1 MQRNCRFHGE
11 VITIKNGKYGSM
23 YVPKEE
29 SAPKDGK
36 KPSGDNALD
45 RLQKDIERIK
55 DENIKRNRDNLD
67 ALYNI
72 DMRNMSASM
81 KRLFASWSDGI
92 KKANASVET
101 IANSQ
106 EAVVKLVAQ
115 YDENISEIKATAD
128 ANSASITSLT
138 QWKSEVDSSI
148 QSTAQIQQTV
158 KQNEARI
165 SLLVNSSGNGL
176 SESAAGIIATA
187 IAGEES
193 LVQII
198 ADNVELTGYV
208 KFTDLNND
216 SGSTVISGNLI
227 SLVMDGSKDDGSTTM
242 TGTSELVFKYQNG
255 EGKDPMGWIST
266 EVDGG
271 ESNTSAR
278 YALLIETYPFV
289 PSYANTRYKPA
300 LKLRATGRMSLESGE
315 QIYLDGDTFNAN
327 AAKSMTFNA
336 DLSIYAGV
344 LGGYI
349 TLDASSNTRIR
360 ANNTYEGSYAMNTP
374 AYNDYVFA
382 SDGIY
387 YNGKLLISTQRS

>member
-1 MQRNCRFHGE
+1 
-11 VITIKNGKYGSM
+11 M

-29 SAPKDGK
+29 SAPKEGK
-36 KPSGDNALD
+36 KPSGDNALG
-45 RLQKDIERIK
+45 RLREDIERIK

-115 YDENISEIKATAD
+115 YKTETSNSITEVKAKAD

-158 KQNEARI
+158 EENKARI

-193 LVQII
+193 LVKII
-198 ADNVELTGYV
+198 ADKVELTGYV
-208 KFTDLNND
+208 KFTDLDND
-216 SGSTVISGNLI
+216 YGSTVISGNLI

-266 EVDGG
+266 EVDGD

-289 PSYANTRYKPA
+289 PSYASTRYKPA
-300 LKLRATGRMSLESGE
+300 LKMRAIGRMSLEAGE
-315 QIYLDGDTFNAN
+315 QIYINGDTFNAN

-336 DLSIYAGV
+336 DLGIYAGV
-344 LGGYI
+344 IGGYI
-349 TLDASSNTRIR
+349 TLDATSNTRIR
-360 ANNTYEGSYAMNTP
+360 ANNTYEGSYAVNTP
-374 AYNDYVFA
+374 ANNDYVFA

-387 YNGKLLISTQRS
+387 YNGRLLIST

>member
-1 MQRNCRFHGE
+1 MRRNCRFHGE

-45 RLQKDIERIK
+45 RLQEDIERIK

-92 KKANASVET
+92 KNANASVET

-115 YDENISEIKATAD
+115 YDKNISEIKATAD

-138 QWKSEVDSSI
+138 TWKSEVDSSI
-148 QSTAQIQQTV
+148 QSTAQIQQKV
-158 KQNEARI
+158 NENEARI
-165 SLLVNSSGNGL
+165 SLLVNTSGNGL
-176 SESAAGIIATA
+176 SERAAGIIATA
-187 IAGEES
+187 IAGEKS

-208 KFTDLNND
+208 KFTDLGDNGTA
-216 SGSTVISGNLI
+216 SISGNRIYMNMPDNETTSQSFLCFNYGGNKEMGYI
-227 SLVMDGSKDDGSTTM
+227 RTKNDGADSD
-242 TGTSELVFKYQNG
+242 
-255 EGKDPMGWIST
+255 T
-266 EVDGG
+266 E
-271 ESNTSAR
+271 SQ
-278 YALLIETYPFV
+278 YALVIY
-289 PSYANTRYKPA
+289 TRNIQTENGTKEVG
-300 LKLRATGRMSLESGE
+300 LKLDSAGSMSLESYGIGHG
-315 QIYLDGDTFNAN
+315 IYMYAMGYCTINARQC
-327 AAKSMTFNA
+327 A
-336 DLSIYAGV
+336 
-344 LGGYI
+344 
-349 TLDASSNTRIR
+349 RIR
-360 ANNTYEGSYAMNTP
+360 ANKTYSDITIQNAN
-374 AYNDYVFA
+374 NDYVFA

-387 YNGKLLISTQRS
+387 YNGKLLIPT

>member
-1 MQRNCRFHGE
+1 MRRNCIFHGE

-45 RLQKDIERIK
+45 RLQEDIERIK

-72 DMRNMSASM
+72 DMRNMSTSM

-106 EAVVKLVAQ
+106 EAVVNLVAQ
-115 YDENISEIKATAD
+115 YGENISEIQATAD
-128 ANSASITSLT
+128 DNSAKITMLT
-138 QWKSEVDSSI
+138 TWKSEVDSSI
-148 QSTAQIQQTV
+148 QSTAQIQQKV
-158 KQNEARI
+158 KENEARI

-187 IAGEES
+187 IAGEKS

-208 KFTDLNND
+208 KFTDLGDNGTA
-216 SGSTVISGNLI
+216 SISGNRIYMNMPDNETTSQSFLCFNYGGNKEMGYI
-227 SLVMDGSKDDGSTTM
+227 RTKNDGADSD
-242 TGTSELVFKYQNG
+242 
-255 EGKDPMGWIST
+255 T
-266 EVDGG
+266 E
-271 ESNTSAR
+271 SQ
-278 YALLIETYPFV
+278 YALVIY
-289 PSYANTRYKPA
+289 TRNIQTENGTKEVG
-300 LKLRATGRMSLESGE
+300 LKLDSAGSMSLESYGVGHG
-315 QIYLDGDTFNAN
+315 IYMYAMGYCTINARQC
-327 AAKSMTFNA
+327 A
-336 DLSIYAGV
+336 
-344 LGGYI
+344 
-349 TLDASSNTRIR
+349 RIR
-360 ANNTYEGSYAMNTP
+360 ANKTYSDITIQNAN
-374 AYNDYVFA
+374 NDYVFA

-387 YNGKLLISTQRS
+387 YNGQLLISTQRS

>member
-1 MQRNCRFHGE
+1 MRRNCRFHGE

-29 SAPKDGK
+29 SAPKYGK
-36 KPSGDNALD
+36 KPSEDNAFD
-45 RLQKDIERIK
+45 RLQEDIERIK

-115 YDENISEIKATAD
+115 YDENIAEIQATAN
-128 ANSASITSLT
+128 ANSASINSIVKWQGETD
-138 QWKSEVDSSI
+138 KSIASI
-148 QSTAQIQQTV
+148 QQSASD
-158 KQNEARI
+158 NEARI

-208 KFTDLNND
+208 KFTDLGDNGTA
-216 SGSTVISGNLI
+216 SISGNRIYMNMPDNETTSQSFLCFNYGGNKEMGYI
-227 SLVMDGSKDDGSTTM
+227 RTKNDGADSD
-242 TGTSELVFKYQNG
+242 
-255 EGKDPMGWIST
+255 T
-266 EVDGG
+266 E
-271 ESNTSAR
+271 SQ
-278 YALLIETYPFV
+278 YALVIY
-289 PSYANTRYKPA
+289 TRNIQTENGTKEVG
-300 LKLRATGRMSLESGE
+300 LKLDSAGSMSLESYGIGHG
-315 QIYLDGDTFNAN
+315 IYMYAMGYCTINARQC
-327 AAKSMTFNA
+327 A
-336 DLSIYAGV
+336 
-344 LGGYI
+344 
-349 TLDASSNTRIR
+349 RIR
-360 ANNTYEGSYAMNTP
+360 ANKTYGDITIQHAN
-374 AYNDYVFA
+374 NDYVFA

-387 YNGKLLISTQRS
+387 YNGRLLIST